1 MDSERLPR
9 VPGLAPKLR
18 CWFVIM
24 EMAGLALLTAS
35 TTGCIIPTKL
45 RSIPAEVNQPP
56 AIVEELSS
64 PPFGPL
70 VNVDADGPFAVEFKV
85 AVEDPNLDDS
95 LYARLYLLRLDNSI
109 VTKDYIGIEDNNPT
123 IDVDRPTLRRFT
135 LGGSGGFSPC
145 RVSGAG
151 ILAVIV
157 ADQKFNDD
165 APSTSLGL
173 TDQNSW
179 TVTCD

>member
-1 MDSERLPR
+1 MDSERLPH

-18 CWFVIM
+18 CWFAIM
-24 EMAGLALLTAS
+24 EMAGLILLTAS

-56 AIVEELSS
+56 SIIEELCD

-70 VNVDADGPFAVEFKV
+70 VNVDANGPIREEFKV

-95 LYARLYLLRLDNSI
+95 LHARMFLLGLENSI
-109 VTKDYIGIEDNNPT
+109 VTKDFLGVEDNNPS

-135 LGGSGGFSPC
+135 LGSAGGFSPC
-145 RVSGAG
+145 RVSGPG
-151 ILAVIV
+151 IFAVIV
-157 ADQKFNDD
+157 ADQPFKDE
-165 APSTSLGL
+165 APATSLGL

-179 TVTCD
+179 TITCE

>member
-1 MDSERLPR
+1 MDSERLPH

-18 CWFVIM
+18 CWFAIM
-24 EMAGLALLTAS
+24 EMAGLVLLTAS

-56 AIVEELSS
+56 AIIEELSD

-70 VNVDADGPFAVEFKV
+70 VDVSANGTNRIEFRV
-85 AVEDPNLDDS
+85 AAEDPNLDDG
-95 LYARLYLLRLDNSI
+95 LHARMFILGLNNSI
-109 VTKDYIGIEDNNPT
+109 VTKDFIGVEDDNPSV
-123 IDVDRPTLRRFT
+123 DVDRPTLRRFT
-135 LGGSGGFSPC
+135 LGSSGFSPC
-145 RVSGAG
+145 RVSGPG
-151 ILAVIV
+151 IFAVIV

-165 APSTSLGL
+165 PPSTSLGL

-179 TVTCD
+179 TITCE